1 MAVKNKMVL
10 PENMSLIS
18 DLYKIQK
25 KDLMNAVNV
34 LTNAFSEESM
44 WKEVFNNEDKNRV
57 LTEVMVRF
65 CLKYGNVLSTSDN
78 LEGVMAIAPHDKD
91 MTALRIIRSGAF
103 SLSMKIASEAKIM
116 KVLTNA
122 IEEAKKSLNLGP
134 YIHLLIMGV
143 SQEFQGKGFGGKILR
158 ALIEKAETERKPIYL
173 ETQKEENV
181 SLYEKYGFSVK
192 KKIILPEPLNLPMW
206 LMVRDIK

>member
-1 MAVKNKMVL
+1 
-10 PENMSLIS
+10 MSLIS

-25 KDLMNAVNV
+25 KDLKNAVNV
-34 LTNAFSEESM
+34 LDNAFSEESM
-44 WKEVFNNEDKNRV
+44 WKEVFNDEDKNRV

-65 CLKYGNVLSTSDN
+65 CLKYGNVLATSDN

-91 MTALRIIRSGAF
+91 MTALRVIRSGAF
-103 SLSMKIASEAKIM
+103 FLSMKISNEAKKM
-116 KVLTNA
+116 KVLSNA
-122 IEEAKKSLNLGP
+122 IEEAKKSLNLDP

-143 SQEFQGKGFGGKILR
+143 SQEYQGKGFGGKLIR
-158 ALIEKAETERKPIYL
+158 AVIEKAETERKPIYL

-181 SLYEKYGFSVK
+181 TLYEKYGFSVK

-206 LMVRDIK
+206 LMVRDVK

>member
-1 MAVKNKMVL
+1 MVL
-10 PENMSLIS
+10 PDNRSLIS

-25 KDLMNAVNV
+25 KDRKNAVNV
-34 LTNAFSEESM
+34 LVNAFSEESM
-44 WKEVFNNEDKNRV
+44 WEEVFNNEDKNRI

-65 CLKYGNVLSTSDN
+65 CLKYGNVFSTSDN

-91 MTALRIIRSGAF
+91 MTALRVFRSGAF
-103 SLSMKIASEAKIM
+103 FLSMKIANEAEKM
-116 KVLTNA
+116 KVLSNA
-122 IEEAKKSLNLGP
+122 IEEAKKNLNLGP

-143 SQEFQGKGFGGKILR
+143 SQEFQGKGFGGKLLR
-158 ALIEKAETERKPIYL
+158 AIIEKAETERRPIYL

-181 SLYEKYGFSVK
+181 NLYEKYGFSVK
-192 KKIILPEPLNLPMW
+192 KKVILPEPLNLPMW

>member
-1 MAVKNKMVL
+1 
-10 PENMSLIS
+10 MSLIS

-25 KDLMNAVNV
+25 KDLKNAVKV
-34 LTNAFSEESM
+34 LNDAFSEESM
-44 WKEVFNNEDKNRV
+44 WKEVFNDEDKNRV

-65 CLKYGNVLSTSDN
+65 CLKYGNVLATSDN

-103 SLSMKIASEAKIM
+103 FLSMKISNEAKKM
-116 KVLTNA
+116 KVLSNA
-122 IEEAKKSLNLGP
+122 VEEAKKSLNLDP

-143 SQEFQGKGFGGKILR
+143 SHEYQGKGFGGKLIR
-158 ALIEKAETERKPIYL
+158 AIIEKAETERKPIYL

-181 SLYEKYGFSVK
+181 NLYEKYGFSVK

-206 LMVRDIK
+206 LMVRNSN

>member
-1 MAVKNKMVL
+1 MTSFDN
-10 PENMSLIS
+10 
-18 DLYKIQK
+18 LYKIQK
-25 KDLMNAVNV
+25 KDLKNAVNV
-34 LTNAFSEESM
+34 LTNAFSEDSM
-44 WKEVFNNEDKNRV
+44 WKEVFNDEDKNRV

-65 CLKYGNVLSTSDN
+65 CFKYGNVLSTSEN

-91 MTALRIIRSGAF
+91 MTILRIIRSGAF
-103 SLSMKIASEAKIM
+103 FLSMKIANEAKIM
-116 KVLTNA
+116 KVLSNA

-143 SQEFQGKGFGGKILR
+143 LQELQGKGFGGKLLR
-158 ALIEKAETERKPIYL
+158 AVIEKAETERKPIYL

-181 SLYEKYGFSVK
+181 NLYEKYGFSVK

-206 LMVRDIK
+206 LMVRNSN